1 MLISSIQTVY
11 VTQTFGKAFNMWDE
25 IQNANQLKKELKQ
38 SSIETEENI
47 EGLELVSTISE
58 R

>member
-1 MLISSIQTVY
+1 MLISSVQTVY
-11 VTQTFGKAFNMWDE
+11 VTQTFGGAFNMWDGV
-25 IQNANQLKKELKQ
+25 QNTDQLKRELKR

-47 EGLELVSTISE
+47 EGLELISTISE

>member
-11 VTQTFGKAFNMWDE
+11 VTQTFGEAFNMWDGV
-25 IQNANQLKKELKQ
+25 QSTDQLKKELKQ

-47 EGLELVSTISE
+47 EGLELISTISE